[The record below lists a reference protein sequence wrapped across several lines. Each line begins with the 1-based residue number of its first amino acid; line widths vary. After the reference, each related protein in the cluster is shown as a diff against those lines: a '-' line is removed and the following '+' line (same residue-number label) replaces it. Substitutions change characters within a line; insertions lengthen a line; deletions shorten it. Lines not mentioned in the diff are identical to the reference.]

1 MIPTMHYL
9 ILGYRRVSTDA
20 PHAAALLE
28 LCRRHQMIYEDF
40 RHTPDGGIS
49 LRFPLPTARRLA
61 RLCGAEV
68 LPLIPCEEGGLPI
81 LLSRLTR
88 RAGLLVGLMLAILVL
103 IFAQG
108 VVWDIRISGNQAVSD
123 RAIEASLEACGFGIG
138 RSWSGFEADKTEND
152 VLLLDD
158 RLAWISINRKGTVA
172 YVEVRE
178 KAPRP
183 DKEDESPCDVVAAEG
198 GIIQRVELEAGNVL
212 VTAGQVVG
220 KGDLLVSGIFD
231 SAWLGFRLTAAKA
244 KVYARTTRVLTVTI
258 PLTYEQK
265 SYVTEGDG
273 EIRREKS
280 VIFFKKTI
288 KFSKKTGNEGVFCDT
303 IEGESSWSLLS
314 EVGFPIRTR
323 TVWYLPY
330 TVTTATRTYEEAEEL
345 AYLELARAIAALP
358 GGAELLSKT
367 ITVHHGEE
375 ALTLTCTLTC
385 IEDIGTKRPILVAE
399 QTHTQE

>member
-1 MIPTMHYL
+1 MIPSWPYL
-9 ILGYRRVSTDA
+9 IAGYVTVETDA
-20 PHAAALLE
+20 PYAADLLE
-28 LCRRHQMIYEDF
+28 LCQQGGLAYENF
-40 RHTPDGGIS
+40 RNLGEGGVS
-49 LRFPLPTARRLA
+49 LRMTRPAARRLLASCAACGIPA
-61 RLCGAEV
+61 RPTG
-68 LPLIPCEEGGLPI
+68 EGGLPSRGRR
-81 LLSRLTR
+81 LLARPGLVVG
-88 RAGLLVGLMLAILVL
+88 GLLAALLLWV
-103 IFAQG
+103 AQS
-108 VVWDIRISGNQAVSD
+108 VFWDVRIEGNETISD
-123 RAIEASLEACGFGIG
+123 RAVAEILEQCGFGVG
-138 RSWSGFEADKTEND
+138 TRLRGFEADVTENR
-152 VLLLDD
+152 VLMADK

-399 QTHTQE
+399 QTHSQE